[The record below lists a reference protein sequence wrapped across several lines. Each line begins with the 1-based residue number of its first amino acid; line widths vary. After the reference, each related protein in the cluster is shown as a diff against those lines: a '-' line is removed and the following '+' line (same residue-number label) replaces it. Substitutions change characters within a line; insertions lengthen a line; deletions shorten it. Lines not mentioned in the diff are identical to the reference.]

1 MIHQKVRVMYRPNFA
16 RLSRVNLRNAIYLC
30 SVALLLALCNIAQAD
45 EPVQPPS
52 NFKLGGY
59 SSAGIV
65 VPRKG
70 TTEFNLN
77 EVSLLLSWENE
88 GRFRFFSELELER
101 AIHWNANDQF
111 DNQNNYLDL
120 ERLYFDYTHSDKL
133 NVRAGRF
140 LTPAGR
146 WNLLHAPPLVW
157 TSSRPL
163 ATSLLF
169 PNGVNGVMMF
179 GATPIK
185 LGAED
190 QTLEYS
196 VFAEGLKD
204 QIHDRDEIVYK
215 DVAGAQFRT
224 GNQFNVGLSLATFKE
239 DRPGNPEY
247 RMLGLDFI
255 THVNGWE
262 LSGEGFQRFTSSGK
276 DGGSGAFLQS
286 AAPLGNNWY
295 WLTRVE
301 TIQRPQENSGERWV
315 LGVTK
320 RVAPTQ
326 LLKMEFI
333 GGSDDLATDT
343 PRGFVASFA
352 VLF

>member
-1 MIHQKVRVMYRPNFA
+1 MCRIFRIT
-16 RLSRVNLRNAIYLC
+16 LRNATSLR
-30 SVALLLALCNIAQAD
+30 SVALLLMLCNIAQA
-45 EPVQPPS
+45 EETTEQTS
-52 NFKLGGY
+52 NFKIGGY
-59 SSAGIV
+59 SSASMLA
-65 VPRKG
+65 PRKG

-88 GRFRFFSELELER
+88 GRFKFFSELELER
-101 AIHWNANDQF
+101 PLRWNSHDHF
-111 DNQNNYLDL
+111 DKQNNYLDL
-120 ERLYFDYTHSDKL
+120 ERLYVDYNHSDKL
-133 NVRAGRF
+133 NIRTGRF

-163 ATSLLF
+163 ATSFLF
-169 PNGVNGVMMF
+169 PNGVNGVMLF
-179 GATPIK
+179 GATPLQ
-185 LGAED
+185 LGITD

-196 VFAEGLKD
+196 VFVEGLKD
-204 QIHDRDEIVYK
+204 QVHDRGEIVYK
-215 DVAGAQFRT
+215 DVAGAQLRI

-239 DRPGNPEY
+239 ERPGNPEY

-255 THVNGWE
+255 THINGWE
-262 LSGEGFQRFTSSGK
+262 LSGEGFQRFTNGGK

-286 AAPLGNNWY
+286 AAPIGNNWY
-295 WLTRVE
+295 WLTRLE
-301 TIQRPQENSGERWV
+301 TFQRPQEVSGERWV

-320 RVAPTQ
+320 RIAPTQ

-333 GGSDDLATDT
+333 GGSGDLNTET
-343 PRGFVASFA
+343 PRGFAASFA

>member
-1 MIHQKVRVMYRPNFA
+1 MIYQKVRVMC
-16 RLSRVNLRNAIYLC
+16 RLNCAYSGRAYLRNLAYLC
-30 SVALLLALCNIAQAD
+30 SVALLLALCNIAQAE
-45 EPVQPPS
+45 EPAQPTS

-59 SSAGIV
+59 SSASIV

-70 TTEFNLN
+70 TTAFDLN
-77 EVSLLLSWENE
+77 EISLLLSWENE
-88 GRFRFFSELELER
+88 GRFKFFSELELER
-101 AIHWNANDQF
+101 PISWNGNEHF
-111 DNQNNYLDL
+111 DSNNHYLDL
-120 ERLYFDYTHSDKL
+120 ERLYIDYNHSDRL
-133 NVRAGRF
+133 NIRTGRF

-157 TSSRPL
+157 TASRPL

-169 PNGVNGVMMF
+169 PNGINGLMMF
-179 GATPIK
+179 GATPLK
-185 LGAED
+185 LGAQE

-196 VFAEGLKD
+196 FYVEALKD
-204 QIHDRDEIVYK
+204 QIHDRGELVYK

-224 GNQFNVGLSLATFKE
+224 GNQFNLGLSLATLTE

-255 THVNGWE
+255 THINGWE
-262 LSGEGFQRFTSSGK
+262 LSGEGFQRFTSNGK

-295 WLTRVE
+295 WLTRIE
-301 TIQRPQENSGERWV
+301 TFERPQEISGERWV

-320 RVAPTQ
+320 RVAPAQ
-326 LLKMEFI
+326 LLKMEFV
-333 GGSDDLATDT
+333 GGSADFNDT

>member
-1 MIHQKVRVMYRPNFA
+1 MIYQKIRDLC
-16 RLSRVNLRNAIYLC
+16 RLFCLNLRNATSLC
-30 SVALLLALCNIAQAD
+30 SVALLLTLCNIARAD
-45 EPVQPPS
+45 EPPEPPS
-52 NFKLGGY
+52 NFKIGGY
-59 SSAGIV
+59 SSASILA
-65 VPRKG
+65 PRKG

-88 GRFRFFSELELER
+88 GRFKFFSELELER
-101 AIHWNANDQF
+101 PISWNSNDRL
-111 DNQNNYLDL
+111 DHQNNYLDL
-120 ERLYFDYTHSDKL
+120 ERLYIDYNHSDKL
-133 NVRAGRF
+133 NIRTGRF

-157 TSSRPL
+157 TASRPL
-163 ATSLLF
+163 ATSFLF
-169 PNGVNGVMMF
+169 PNGVNGVMLF
-179 GATPIK
+179 GATPLQ
-185 LGAED
+185 LGIMD

-196 VFAEGLKD
+196 VFVEGLKD
-204 QIHDRDEIVYK
+204 QVHDRGEIVYK
-215 DVAGAQFRT
+215 DVAGAQFRI

-262 LSGEGFQRFTSSGK
+262 LSGEGFQRFTNNGK
-276 DGGSGAFLQS
+276 DGGSGAFVQS

-295 WLTRVE
+295 WLTRLE
-301 TIQRPQENSGERWV
+301 TFQRPQEISGERWV

-320 RVAPTQ
+320 RVAPAQ

-333 GGSDDLATDT
+333 GGSADLDFET